1 MRLQVNSKP
10 VIIVDTREQ
19 DSLADLFSDAVIVER
34 GTLKTG
40 DYTIKPPV
48 VEPRPRPPRTLRG
61 KRHPLDIAPAHTFTE
76 VTDDGEV
83 RDAPHAGI
91 VVDMRPPR
99 LWIACER
106 KSLADLVG
114 CVVAEREDGSGG
126 RERFEREMLRLSA
139 YEHKAIV
146 VEARL
151 EDVWLRGVLPTLED
165 LLKHADSD
173 EARRKVRRDI
183 ERVKARTYR
192 ANVSPAAVEA
202 TTIALQLRYGVPT
215 IWTGTRQ
222 GSARWIERFLVTA
235 WRWRVERER
244 WSLAGAVK
252 PHVGADGAAMPYGDG
267 I

>member
-1 MRLQVNSKP
+1 MRLQIDSKP
-10 VIIVDTREQ
+10 TIIVDTREQ
-19 DSLADLFSDAVIVER
+19 DSLEALFSEAVRVER
-34 GTLKTG
+34 GTLRTG
-40 DYTIKPPV
+40 DYTVCPPV
-48 VEPRPRPPRTLRG
+48 VEPRIRKQRTFRG
-61 KRHPLDIAPAHTFTE
+61 KPHPEDCAPALTFSE
-76 VTDDGEV
+76 ITDDGEV
-83 RDAPHAGI
+83 RASPHVGL

-106 KSLADLVG
+106 KSLADLLG
-114 CVVAEREDGSGG
+114 CVVAERGDGSGG
-126 RERFEREMLRLSA
+126 RERFERELERLSA

-151 EDVWLRGVLPTLED
+151 EDVWLRGVLPALED
-165 LLKHADSD
+165 LLKQATSD

-183 ERVKARTYR
+183 ERVRARTYR

-202 TTIALQLRYGVPT
+202 STVAWQLRYGVPT
-215 IWTGTRQ
+215 IWTGTRRE
-222 GSARWIERFLVTA
+222 SARWIERFLVTA

-252 PHVGADGAAMPYGDG
+252 PHVGADGQGMPYGDG